1 MKKFTTLE
9 EDLLNEAVGAQE
21 AFEKGFAK
29 ANDKLMQIKVALSD
43 FKEKYEKDPR
53 NWGYAGSM
61 GYINDQLDQILEHL
75 GLNDANREFTTNS
88 PGAGEY

>member
-9 EDLLNEAVGAQE
+9 EDLIKEAVGAKE
-21 AFEKGFAK
+21 AFEKSFTEAS
-29 ANDKLMQIKVALSD
+29 NKLMQIKVALED
-43 FKEKYEKDPR
+43 FKEKYQNDPR

-61 GYINDQLDQILEHL
+61 GYINEQLDQVLIHL
-75 GLNDANREFTTNS
+75 GLNDANREFTANS

>member
-9 EDLLNEAVGAQE
+9 EDLLNEAIGAQE
-21 AFEKGFAK
+21 AFEKSFTEAS
-29 ANDKLMQIKVALSD
+29 NKLMQIKVALED
-43 FKEKYEKDPR
+43 FKGKYQSDTR

-61 GYINDQLDQILEHL
+61 GYINEQLNQVLIHL
-75 GLNDANREFTTNS
+75 GLNDANREFTANS